1 MKVIVFINKEN
12 NQVAVLLPFSD
23 RLSLIEIGEKDIDSN
38 IPFWIVSQSDLP
50 STPQETWK
58 LENMGEPSG
67 YGKRK

>member
-1 MKVIVFINKEN
+1 MILVYEQDGIKIVIPCTTELTI
-12 NQVAVLLPFSD
+12 
-23 RLSLIEIGEKDIDSN
+23 IEIGEKDIDKG
-38 IPFWIVSQSDLP
+38 IPFWVVDSQDLP